1 MTRSSTRWRRATASL
16 ALLVAAGLLIS
27 GPAPT
32 GSSPAVALPTVA
44 EQPQPPIRAAFM
56 YPWFPTA
63 WSRGSQ
69 VPFSHFEPVGG
80 QYDSADP
87 AVIDRQISQ
96 ASVAGLEA
104 FITPWWGPD
113 HFSASAT
120 RAVIDQIPDSSNP
133 AFRVAVHYQREGLSD
148 PEATA
153 IRDDLETLEE
163 LFAEPGYLRVDNKPV
178 VFVWADADDGAA
190 MASRW
195 SDAVELYGGDV
206 YVVLKIFSGYEAV
219 ADQPDSWHQFGA
231 ANNYSE
237 KLPYSVTVSPGFWH
251 GDDTSPLLEHDPDR
265 FRRDVQSM
273 AASGAQ
279 WQLITT
285 WNDWGQGSMLEP
297 STEFG
302 TTYLD
307 ILAEELGADTGD
319 GATTLTPV
327 ADSFVDASADTT
339 NYGSF
344 PQMRVDGSPDR
355 YGYVRFDVSGLD
367 GAVTSA
373 TLRVYTLTTQWT
385 GFAVQGVADNAWD
398 EMSITYANAPAVG
411 PVLGA
416 SGATTART
424 YTDID
429 VTGYVV
435 GDGSFSFA
443 LTPLHNTNMPLAT
456 RETANP
462 PELLIT
468 QDGSLPPLPPPQ
480 PPPPPP
486 TTSPPP
492 GGGVVFAA
500 GGDFG
505 ATSATDATFG
515 SMGESGAEFLLA
527 LGDLSYDD
535 ATAEEWCGYVKGF
548 LGDVFP
554 VELVVGNHEDDD
566 RVDGF
571 IGDFAA
577 CLPDRMG
584 SSGVYAAEY
593 FFDVDGLAR
602 FIMIGAGND
611 VDGVKYDYEVGNSH
625 YQWLEDTI
633 DGARSEGIPWVI
645 VGMHKPCVT
654 AGNKSCEVG
663 AEVYDLLLDK
673 RVDLI
678 LHGHDHDYQ
687 RSKQLVCVT
696 PEVYRSE
703 CVVDSGAD
711 GVYSRGA
718 GSVFIINGNT
728 GGGGL
733 TDIDT
738 GDSEIGYLAEWH
750 GANSADPGR
759 GYTLFTL
766 TSDELQVQFVGTT
779 TSYTDTFTIN

>member
-1 MTRSSTRWRRATASL
+1 MRATRIIGL
-16 ALLVAAGLLIS
+16 ALVMALGIGTVTAAVAGSFVDVPSSNIFESDIDWLAEQGITKGCNPPVNDRFCPSDYVTRGQMAAFLVRGLGLTDDGGGNGFVDDDGSVFEADIARLAAAGVTR
-27 GPAPT
+27 GCNPPT
-32 GSSPAVALPTVA
+32 NDRFCPSDYVTREQMAAFLSRALGGSSPLPPPTPPPAVD
-44 EQPQPPIRAAFM
+44 QPEAPITAAFM
-56 YPWFPTA
+56 YPWFPNA
-63 WSRGSQ
+63 WDQ
-69 VPFSHFEPVGG
+69 GG
-80 QYDSADP
+80 QIPYSQFTPAAGLYDSSA
-87 AVIDRQISQ
+87 AATIDRQVSE
-96 ASVAGLEA
+96 ATGSGLEA
-104 FITPWWGPD
+104 FIASWWGPGHHTD
-113 HFSASAT
+113 SAT
-120 RAVIDQIPDSSNP
+120 EAVLNRIPSSPNP
-133 AFRVAVHYQREGLSD
+133 NFRVAIYYEEEGQSD
-148 PEATA
+148 PSATA
-153 IRDDLETLEE
+153 IKNDLDYLTS
-163 LFAEPGYLRVDNKPV
+163 LFDKPSYLRVDGKPV
-178 VFVWADADDGAA
+178 VFVWAESSDGAG
-190 MASRW
+190 MAARW
-195 SDAVELYGGDV
+195 ADAKDLYGGDV
-206 YVVLKIFSGYEAV
+206 HIVLKLFSGYESV
-219 ADQPDSWHQFGA
+219 ADQPDSWHQYGP

-237 KLPYSVTVSPGFWH
+237 HLPHSATVSPGFWH
-251 GDDTSPLLEHDPDR
+251 ADESSARLARDPAR
-265 FRRDVQSM
+265 FRSDVQAM
-273 AASGAQ
+273 VDSGAF

-285 WNDWGQGSMLEP
+285 WNEWGEGTSVEP
-297 STEFG
+297 ADEFG

-307 ILAEELGADTGD
+307 ILDDEI
-319 GATTLTPV
+319 P
-327 ADSFVDASADTT
+327 
-339 NYGSF
+339 
-344 PQMRVDGSPDR
+344 R
-355 YGYVRFDVSGLD
+355 DV
-367 GAVTSA
+367 
-373 TLRVYTLTTQWT
+373 
-385 GFAVQGVADNAWD
+385 
-398 EMSITYANAPAVG
+398 
-411 PVLGA
+411 
-416 SGATTART
+416 
-424 YTDID
+424 
-429 VTGYVV
+429 
-435 GDGSFSFA
+435 
-443 LTPLHNTNMPLAT
+443 
-456 RETANP
+456 P
-462 PELLIT
+462 P
-468 QDGSLPPLPPPQ
+468 
-480 PPPPPP
+480 
-486 TTSPPP
+486 TSPPP
-492 GGGVVFAA
+492 GAGVVFAA

-738 GDSEIGYLAEWH
+738 GDPEIGYLAEWH